1 MSSLRPLM
9 YLLLSCVLL
18 APLHASA
25 AVLDGLYRIDQPQRE
40 GESRDEALRQAT
52 EVMLQRI
59 AGEDVDLSRG
69 PIAEALKSPRDL
81 MRRIGGADGGRVD
94 VEFEPAALRDLMAS
108 AQLPMLGRIRPA
120 VIVWGVEAQT
130 LGDELIGQAGTMGD
144 ALRAAAAYRGVALAF
159 PLGDLEDRTL
169 ISETEIRSRDRE
181 ALVKASERYAAEGTL
196 ALAVEQGEQTRIQW
210 NFWLNDQ
217 EQSGRIAEADPAA
230 AADALMRA
238 VARAVFAQYAVP
250 VVASDQLTTWQL
262 VVQDIN
268 AVEDYASL
276 QRLLQQLGAQ
286 SVPELLSVE
295 GDRVRVQ
302 IAYPGDEEQLERML
316 SLGQRLV
323 RMPAPEPEPV
333 SAPQPIPVD
342 AIGLDENGFLVEEA
356 EMPEMVPPAQPEPD
370 PFTLYYRWR

>member
-333 SAPQPIPVD
+333 PAPQPIPVD